1 MKKLERIRNMNE
13 TTMDSAF
20 QKMKKDSV
28 ARIMQKKHVLCALL
42 LNILSVSHPA
52 SSMPMVP
59 PIISVVASNEPA
71 EAIWSPL
78 VSVRKDAPQSRIVS
92 LIT

>member
-20 QKMKKDSV
+20 QKMKKESV

-42 LNILSVSHPA
+42 
-52 SSMPMVP
+52 
-59 PIISVVASNEPA
+59 
-71 EAIWSPL
+71 
-78 VSVRKDAPQSRIVS
+78 
-92 LIT
+92 